1 MKIVHYCHQLGLG
14 GTEKCMQYLL
24 EYLHGAGHDCYCI
37 HNRAKTE
44 AAGGYREGVIK
55 NIVGAGKV
63 FGHTSEAEFF
73 EIMASIRAEIFHVHR
88 SGRPSEF
95 PIVPEL
101 RRFGA
106 KCVETNVFGGYDPTD
121 VIDLTLYVSDY
132 LYKRAQKPRRRTAVL
147 YNPVKEPATR
157 DNLRAALQIP
167 ETTFVM
173 GRIGRPDDH
182 IFDPISLH
190 ALNRIESKGASDIL
204 YLVQS
209 PPPRMVETA
218 TILGLKK
225 IRFILEP
232 IISDE
237 DVSRFFNTID
247 VLAHMGR
254 VGETFG
260 LSIAEAMIHGKPVI
274 SHRSRAANGH
284 ETFVKR
290 CGFFARRDDDRQY
303 ARFIRIL
310 YEDEK
315 RRQQLGESGRGFA
328 VMHFNLSKIGSELEG
343 YYEQVL
349 SER

>member
-24 EYLHGAGHDCYCI
+24 EYLQRAGHDCYCI
-37 HNRAKTE
+37 HDRAKTS
-44 AAGGYREGVIK
+44 AAGGYRERVIK
-55 NIVGAGKV
+55 NILGAEKV

-73 EIMASIRAEIFHVHR
+73 EIMAFIRPQIFHVHR
-88 SGRPSEF
+88 SGRPGEF

-101 RRFGA
+101 KRYGA
-106 KCVETNVFGGYDPTD
+106 RCVETNVFGGYDSTD

-190 ALNRIESKGASDIL
+190 ALDRIESEGACDIL

-209 PPPRMVETA
+209 PPPRMVELA
-218 TILGLKK
+218 ASLGLEK

-232 IISDE
+232 IISDA

-274 SHRSRAANGH
+274 SHRSHAMNAHRA
-284 ETFVKR
+284 FVKR
-290 CGFFARRDDDRQY
+290 CGFFARSGDDRQY
-303 ARFIRIL
+303 AKFIRIL
-310 YEDEK
+310 YVDGN
-315 RRQQLGESGRGFA
+315 RRQQLGERGREFA